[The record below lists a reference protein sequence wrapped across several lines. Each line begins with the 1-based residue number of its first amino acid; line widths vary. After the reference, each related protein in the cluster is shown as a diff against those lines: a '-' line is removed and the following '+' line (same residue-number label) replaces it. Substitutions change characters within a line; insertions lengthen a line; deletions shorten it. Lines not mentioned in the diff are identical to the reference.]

1 MTLPHWGGIQV
12 INKEIAPALRNRAV
26 NSLWDKLFRR
36 QLLVTTAL
44 AAMLAGVVIGEGLR
58 PFAIP
63 FYVAIAPTNPV
74 LAAAGLVLGH
84 LATAG
89 KEVFWLILPLAPIY
103 LIRIRAP
110 TQNWPALILLALAG
124 QVMFRLPTL
133 VSQPMLG
140 YDWLLLFMEFSLAA
154 TGSLIFNQAGCALRH
169 GPRGSEEGL
178 EQSLSLVVTGALA
191 LTSLAGASIGPFNI
205 LAVAASWLV
214 LTAALA
220 GGSGVGACAG
230 LVAGILAGLG
240 HVHPSLLVATL
251 AMAGLLAGLFG
262 AWGKVGAFAGFSLG
276 IIAMLIYGGSP
287 TIGIGFADLCLA
299 GLSFLVTPKAVREK
313 ARRLLACPSGEW
325 AWEYQQRLRRSTVLK
340 LQKIAMVFS
349 RLSNSFDSC
358 GVKDMAGAHLE
369 MSRMFDQLAGTVCT
383 GCIHYKR
390 CWEKELYSTYSQLMS
405 YLTRGG
411 GSGEFNGLLAR
422 RCHNLEELLAQ
433 AENYYRQF
441 ATERH
446 WASKIHECKDVVSEQ
461 LRGVADVIGQL
472 ARQIRLDINCR
483 QDLEEELAER
493 LRNWGVEVYDLSVQG
508 TERNLPQVRLRAKVP
523 AGENPLGVLQALV
536 AEVVGGPM
544 QLVENVPVGDANSLI
559 FAIPIKYKLELG
571 VAQTA
576 KGEVSGDCFS
586 HLQTT
591 AGHHVYMLSDG
602 MGKGMGARA
611 ESNQALHLARDMLEA
626 GFSAET
632 VIKALNSLL
641 VLRGSEK
648 FATLDMAVIDNTLGT
663 LRVFKTGAAPSF
675 VKLGPK
681 VELIAGAGLPIGIVP
696 GIEPRQVVRSLCSGQ
711 YLVMVS
717 DGVIDG
723 QGRDEDWLIGQL
735 QTMGNLAPSTMARQ
749 LLNRAARLGTQLED
763 DATVMVVRIREA
775 KNEAYWER
783 RAV

>member
-1 MTLPHWGGIQV
+1 
-12 INKEIAPALRNRAV
+12 
-26 NSLWDKLFRR
+26 
-36 QLLVTTAL
+36 
-44 AAMLAGVVIGEGLR
+44 
-58 PFAIP
+58 
-63 FYVAIAPTNPV
+63 
-74 LAAAGLVLGH
+74 
-84 LATAG
+84 
-89 KEVFWLILPLAPIY
+89 
-103 LIRIRAP
+103 
-110 TQNWPALILLALAG
+110 
-124 QVMFRLPTL
+124 
-133 VSQPMLG
+133 
-140 YDWLLLFMEFSLAA
+140 
-154 TGSLIFNQAGCALRH
+154 
-169 GPRGSEEGL
+169 
-178 EQSLSLVVTGALA
+178 
-191 LTSLAGASIGPFNI
+191 
-205 LAVAASWLV
+205 
-214 LTAALA
+214 
-220 GGSGVGACAG
+220 
-230 LVAGILAGLG
+230 
-240 HVHPSLLVATL
+240 
-251 AMAGLLAGLFG
+251 
-262 AWGKVGAFAGFSLG
+262 
-276 IIAMLIYGGSP
+276 
-287 TIGIGFADLCLA
+287 
-299 GLSFLVTPKAVREK
+299 
-313 ARRLLACPSGEW
+313 
-325 AWEYQQRLRRSTVLK
+325 
-340 LQKIAMVFS
+340 
-349 RLSNSFDSC
+349 
-358 GVKDMAGAHLE
+358 
-369 MSRMFDQLAGTVCT
+369 
-383 GCIHYKR
+383 
-390 CWEKELYSTYSQLMS
+390 
-405 YLTRGG
+405 
-411 GSGEFNGLLAR
+411 
-422 RCHNLEELLAQ
+422 
-433 AENYYRQF
+433 
-441 ATERH
+441 
-446 WASKIHECKDVVSEQ
+446 
-461 LRGVADVIGQL
+461 
-472 ARQIRLDINCR
+472 
-483 QDLEEELAER
+483 
-493 LRNWGVEVYDLSVQG
+493 
-508 TERNLPQVRLRAKVP
+508 
-523 AGENPLGVLQALV
+523 
-536 AEVVGGPM
+536 M

-749 LLNRAARLGTQLED
+749 LLNRAARLGNQLED

>member
-1 MTLPHWGGIQV
+1 M
-12 INKEIAPALRNRAV
+12 INKQVAPALRKRAMA
-26 NSLWDKLFRR
+26 SLVDKLMRR
-36 QLLVTTAL
+36 RLLITTAL
-44 AAMLAGVVIGEGLR
+44 AAMLAGVVIGDGLR

-63 FYVAIAPTNPV
+63 YYVAIAPANPV
-74 LAAAGLVLGH
+74 LAAAGLALGH
-84 LATAG
+84 LATGG
-89 KEVFWLILPLAPIY
+89 KGFFWLILPLVPIY

-110 TQNWPALILLALAG
+110 TLNWSAMVLLALAG
-124 QVMFRLPTL
+124 QVACRLPAL

-140 YDWLLLFMEFSLAA
+140 YDWMLLLMEFSLAA
-154 TGSLIFNQAGCALRH
+154 TGTLIFNQAIGAIGH
-169 GPRGSEEGL
+169 GPRGSDEGL

-191 LTSLAGASIGPFNI
+191 LTSIAGARIGPFNL

-214 LTAALA
+214 LIAALA
-220 GGSGVGACAG
+220 GGSGIGACAG
-230 LVAGILAGLG
+230 IVAGILAGFG

-262 AWGKVGAFAGFSLG
+262 IWGKVGAFAGFSLG

-287 TIGIGFADLCLA
+287 TINIGFADLGLA
-299 GLSFLVTPKAVREK
+299 GAIFLMTPKVVREK
-313 ARRLLACPSGEW
+313 ARRLLACPTGEW

-349 RLSNSFDSC
+349 RLSNSFDSG

-369 MSRMFDQLAGTVCT
+369 MSRMFDQLAGMVCT
-383 GCIHYKR
+383 GCINYKR
-390 CWEKELYSTYSQLMS
+390 CWEKELYSTYSQLVD
-405 YLTRGG
+405 YLTRADN
-411 GSGEFNGLLAR
+411 SGEFNGLLAR
-422 RCHNLEELLAQ
+422 RCHNLEELLSQ

-441 ATERH
+441 ARERY
-446 WASKIHECKDVVSEQ
+446 WASKVHECKDVVSEQ

-472 ARQIRLDINCR
+472 ARQIRLDVNCR
-483 QDLEEELAER
+483 QDLEEELAGR
-493 LRNWGVEVYDLSVQG
+493 LRNWGVEVQDLSVQG
-508 TERNLPQVRLRAKVP
+508 TERNLPQVHLKAKVP
-523 AGENPLGVLQALV
+523 AGENPLGVLQAMV

-544 QLVENVPVGDANSLI
+544 QLVENTPVGDANRLI

-576 KGEVSGDCFS
+576 KGDVSGDCFS
-586 HLQTT
+586 HLQTA

-602 MGKGMGARA
+602 MGKGRGARA
-611 ESNQALHLARDMLEA
+611 ESNQALLLARDMLEA

-632 VIKALNSLL
+632 AIKALNSLL

-675 VKLGPK
+675 IKLGSK
-681 VELIAGAGLPIGIVP
+681 VELISGAGLPIGIVP
-696 GIEPRQVVRSLCSGQ
+696 GIEPRQVVRSLCPGQ

-723 QGRDEDWLIGQL
+723 QGRDEEWLIGQL
-735 QTMGNLAPSTMARQ
+735 QAMGNLAPSTMARQ
-749 LLNRAARLGTQLED
+749 LLNRAARVGKQLED